1 MTNVLLGVALAIV
14 LYFAILY
21 CLALIKRAR
30 LKKISKDNKDDSTVI
45 NKEYGF
51 TKKEEDEE

>member
-21 CLALIKRAR
+21 CLALVKRAR
-30 LKKISKDNKDDSTVI
+30 LKKVSKENKDNAEVI